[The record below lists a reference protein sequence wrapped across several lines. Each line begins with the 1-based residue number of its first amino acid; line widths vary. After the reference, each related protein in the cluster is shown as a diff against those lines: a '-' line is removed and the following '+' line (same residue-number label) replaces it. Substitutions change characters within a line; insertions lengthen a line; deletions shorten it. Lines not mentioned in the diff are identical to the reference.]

1 MDTGMLLFR
10 GIDDICWS
18 ELMNPESPF
27 EICAFALQGRKYFG
41 QIINSFIAARK
52 GNIFARKWH
61 AIYLHLWRDNRT
73 NLVDVHKDPLIRH
86 LGLLQYPDDP
96 TFGGDCNW
104 ATFTDYASHAL
115 AYERLRLTRD
125 TSFDGATYFQ
135 QHVFLLDAW
144 SEMFLR
150 QDEFDGDRLHAL
162 FSLPRDLGDGTN
174 TEEQRTA
181 EDLCISLLAKSSVAK
196 FSSGF
201 WQPGMPLPL
210 TQHWN
215 RDENVSCT
223 HTTWAGYLRYGSVH
237 FEQLRYWRRCLPP
250 LVIPPEQETVYEV
263 GLLEPVGVSF

>member
-1 MDTGMLLFR
+1 MYVGITIVAFPLSLLPKTMTIYL
-10 GIDDICWS
+10 G
-18 ELMNPESPF
+18 
-27 EICAFALQGRKYFG
+27 
-41 QIINSFIAARK
+41 
-52 GNIFARKWH
+52 H

-263 GLLEPVGVSF
+263 GLLEPVGVSFK